1 MTRMVGDLVRVHDLP
16 QAAAL
21 SFWERMHGAGQLLQT
36 LPLRWLGCRA
46 SDWVRGKTPW
56 RRALPRG

>member
-1 MTRMVGDLVRVHDLP
+1 MTRMVGDLVRVHALLR
-16 QAAAL
+16 AAPL
-21 SFWERMHGAGQLLQT
+21 SFWAGMHGAGLLLRT
-36 LPLRWLGCRA
+36 LPEQRRGCRA